1 MRSDPAADTD
11 VYGASTRPAPAA
23 APGGTIAIL
32 VAVLIGAAVAVGLG
46 AFGKI
51 HEPQF
56 FAVNVAGFSSGTAV
70 KAWLATLAVTLAVF
84 QLVSAFAMYRL
95 IPGGRVP
102 SWIGTAHVWS
112 GRLAVLASVP
122 VAVHCLYAL
131 GFQSGDS
138 RVFFHSLF
146 GCFFYG
152 VFVTKMMLLTRK
164 NVRPMGHSDRRGP
177 AVLRTRV
184 CLADLGP
191 VVLPNH
197 RRHIVE
203 SRFSYV
209 HLPPQGLGQHGDLV
223 GRHHN
228 RRMRHLR

>member
-1 MRSDPAADTD
+1 MPSDPAAGSD
-11 VYGASTRPAPAA
+11 VCGAPTRPAPTAT
-23 APGGTIAIL
+23 PGGAVAVL

-51 HEPQF
+51 HDPQF
-56 FAVNVAGFSSGTAV
+56 FSVSVAGFSSGTAV
-70 KAWLATLAVTLAVF
+70 KSWLATLAVTLAVF

-102 SWIGTAHVWS
+102 PWIGTAHVWV

-138 RVFFHSLF
+138 RVLFHSLF

-152 VFVTKMMLLTRK
+152 VFVTKMLLLTRK
-164 NVRPMGHSDRRGP
+164 SVRPWVIPIVGGLLFF
-177 AVLRTRV
+177 VLV
-184 CLADLGP
+184 
-191 VVLPNH
+191 
-197 RRHIVE
+197 
-203 SRFSYV
+203 YV
-209 HLPPQGLGQHGDLV
+209 WLTSALWFFQTTGV
-223 GRHHN
+223 TF
-228 RRMRHLR
+228 